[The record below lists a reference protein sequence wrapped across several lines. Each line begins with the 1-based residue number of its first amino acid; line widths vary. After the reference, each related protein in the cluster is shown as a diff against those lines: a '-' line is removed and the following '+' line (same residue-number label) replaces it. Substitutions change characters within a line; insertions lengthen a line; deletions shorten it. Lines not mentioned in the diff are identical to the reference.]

1 MCVVQWS
8 DVAISNRE
16 YSHQRTHRALMFS
29 SSSLRMTW
37 IIIPSSRSRGI
48 ARERER
54 EIEREIGREGMEGAR
69 EGGREGGRGREREVA
84 REGGSEG
91 GREGGRERE
100 RGKWR

>member
-37 IIIPSSRSRGI
+37 IIKPSSRSRGI
-48 ARERER
+48 ARERE
-54 EIEREIGREGMEGAR
+54 IERDREGGNGGSK
-69 EGGREGGRGREREVA
+69 GGREGR
-84 REGGSEG
+84 
-91 GREGGRERE
+91 RERE
-100 RGKWR
+100 RERER